1 MRIVIAKAAVR
12 RVLRFAHWVLGVS
25 AVLMLGYAGL
35 LWADGWYF
43 QKAERRRFE
52 QRLNERRPTAAVSHT
67 ALPAVAIGGVMGR
80 VEIRRLGLSVIVA
93 EGVDQRTLRRAAGH
107 IPGTAEPGE
116 AGNVAISAHRD
127 TFFRPLRN
135 IRQDDVITVTTPRG
149 NYDYRVVATKI
160 TEPSDVSVLAS
171 NGKQILTLIT
181 CHPFYFVGPAPKR
194 FVVQAERITLWVDGV
209 AIMIGKNHTAG
220 DADERRDLVQCRLD

>member
-1 MRIVIAKAAVR
+1 VRILIAKAAVR
-12 RVLRFAHWVLGVS
+12 RLLRLGHWVLGVS
-25 AVLMLGYAGL
+25 AVLMLGYSGL

-52 QRLNERRPTAAVSHT
+52 QLLNERRPTAAISHT
-67 ALPAVAIGGVMGR
+67 VLPPIAIGGVMGR
-80 VEIRRLGLSVIVA
+80 VEIRRLGVSVIVA
-93 EGVDQRTLRRAAGH
+93 EGVDQGTLRRAAGH
-107 IPGTAEPGE
+107 IPGTAQPGE

-135 IRQDDVITVTTPRG
+135 IRQNDVVRVTTMAG

-171 NGKQILTLIT
+171 NGQQTLTLIT
-181 CHPFYFVGPAPKR
+181 CYPFYFVGSAPKR
-194 FVVQAERITLWVDGV
+194 FIVQAVRTTVPWI
-209 AIMIGKNHTAG
+209 ARG
-220 DADERRDLVQCRLD
+220 D